1 MEVKKKGSFTFEI
14 KLKDVMESPT
24 LLQAGIHT
32 TQMARLR
39 FTRSDW
45 TGQTDGQGA
54 AKRMRWRGNRPNSG
68 WRWREDGIWLAGL
81 MSLSSWING
90 WDGVK
95 NRHKFEP
102 AGIGTRPEPRSH
114 VEMVRP
120 DLLDGFRETE
130 SYGPGSTPDS
140 RTMPNYGNLYL
151 DGRIKHSSSVAVNG
165 KDKASILVF
174 SYDSILYTQSVQI
187 YPRGI
192 NYIKITCLSI
202 RDGNQGP
209 GPRAWTGSKRDGS
222 KAGRVQSGTGR
233 KWDGSKEGCATAV
246 IVAVSWAWPASS

>member
-39 FTRSDW
+39 FKRSDW

-54 AKRMRWRGNRPNSG
+54 AKRMRWRGNRG

-95 NRHKFEP
+95 NRHKFGDENLIRFK
-102 AGIGTRPEPRSH
+102 ALSRLASH
-114 VEMVRP
+114 AELERKRVS
-120 DLLDGFRETE
+120 LLGA
-130 SYGPGSTPDS
+130 
-140 RTMPNYGNLYL
+140 N
-151 DGRIKHSSSVAVNG
+151 
-165 KDKASILVF
+165 
-174 SYDSILYTQSVQI
+174 
-187 YPRGI
+187 
-192 NYIKITCLSI
+192 
-202 RDGNQGP
+202 
-209 GPRAWTGSKRDGS
+209 
-222 KAGRVQSGTGR
+222 
-233 KWDGSKEGCATAV
+233 
-246 IVAVSWAWPASS
+246 